1 MRNKKGG
8 GVLVMIARKR
18 LKDRFS
24 YYLVVL
30 VAIISVL
37 WCQEALLASQN
48 ATVLSN

>member
-8 GVLVMIARKR
+8 GVLVMIARKRLKDKR

-37 WCQEALLASQN
+37 W
-48 ATVLSN
+48 